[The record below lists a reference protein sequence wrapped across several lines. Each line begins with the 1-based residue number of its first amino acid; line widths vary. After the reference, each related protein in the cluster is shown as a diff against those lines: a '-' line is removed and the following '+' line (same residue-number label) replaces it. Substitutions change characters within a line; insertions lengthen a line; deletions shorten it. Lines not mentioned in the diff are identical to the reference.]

1 MSNKLL
7 NVLKKNNK
15 RTFLLLVL
23 IGGLSLVGCGK
34 QQPPMM
40 PMAEVTAITVQPQ
53 KAVLTTE
60 LPGRTSAYRIAE
72 IRPQV
77 NGLIMKR
84 LFTEGSDVNVGQVL
98 YQIDPAPFQ
107 ATVNNAQASLTRSEA
122 SLPSIKLRVQRYKE
136 LLEDRAVSQQEFD
149 DASSSLNQTEAD
161 VQFWKA
167 SLETAKI
174 NLGYTKVTAPIS
186 GRIGKSNVT
195 DGALVSAYQPLS
207 LSTIQQLD
215 PIYVDV
221 PQSTTEMLRLNRNLK
236 EGHLKSNSS
245 QDNVKLILEDG
256 IEYPLRGT
264 LQFRDVTVDPTTGSI
279 ILRIV
284 FPNPEGILLPGM
296 FTRVIVEEGVQEQAI
311 LIPQQAVS
319 RDVKGNPITMIVDVE
334 NKVQM
339 RMLKLDRAIGSQ
351 WLVSSGLTFGDRVIV
366 EGIQKV
372 RPGAIVKVLP
382 YTEEDK
388 NVAKPASQNQISGGM

>member
-23 IGGLSLVGCGK
+23 VLGLSLVGCSRQK
-34 QQPPMM
+34 PPMM
-40 PMAEVTAITVQPQ
+40 PMPEVTAITVQPQ

-77 NGLIMKR
+77 NGLIQKR
-84 LFTEGSDVNVGQVL
+84 LFTEGSDVNAGQVL
-98 YQIDPAPFQ
+98 YQIDPAPFE
-107 ATVNNAQASLTRSEA
+107 ATVNNAKASLTRAEA
-122 SLPSIKLRVQRYKE
+122 CLPSIKLRVQRYKE

-149 DASSSLNQTEAD
+149 DATSSLNQAEAD
-161 VQFWKA
+161 IQFWKA
-167 SLETAKI
+167 SVETAKI

-207 LSTIQQLD
+207 LSTIQQMD
-215 PIYVDV
+215 PIYVDM
-221 PQSTTEMLRLNRNLK
+221 PQSTTEMLRLNRHLK
-236 EGHLKSNSS
+236 EGRLKNNSA
-245 QDNVKLILEDG
+245 QNNVKLILEDG
-256 IEYPLRGT
+256 IEYPLKGT
-264 LQFRDVTVDPTTGSI
+264 LQFRDITVDPTTGSV

-296 FTRVIVEEGVQEQAI
+296 FTRVIIEEGLQEQAI

-319 RDVKGNPITMIVDVE
+319 RDVKGNPMTMIVDVE

-339 RMLKLDRAIGSQ
+339 RMLTLDRAIGSQ
-351 WLVSSGLTFGDRVIV
+351 WLVSSGLAFGDRVIV

-372 RPGAIVKVLP
+372 RPGATVKVVP
-382 YTEEDK
+382 FVEEDK
-388 NVAKPASQNQISGGM
+388 NVVRPASQNQINGGA